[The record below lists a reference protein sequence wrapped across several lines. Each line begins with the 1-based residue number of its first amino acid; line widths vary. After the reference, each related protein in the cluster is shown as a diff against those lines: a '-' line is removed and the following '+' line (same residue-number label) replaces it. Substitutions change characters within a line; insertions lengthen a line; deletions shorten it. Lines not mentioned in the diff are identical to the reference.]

1 MLITHL
7 VFLRV
12 LEYYTGILFLTTNR
26 VGAFDEA
33 FKSRIHI
40 SLYYPPLEEE
50 QTKSI
55 WKMNLDRTMS
65 RKKDILE
72 ADEKELLAFAISHY
86 KTSVAKKAACMTPSN

>member
-1 MLITHL
+1 MGS

-55 WKMNLDRTMS
+55 WKMNLDRTLN
-65 RKKDILE
+65 RKKGILE
-72 ADEKELLAFAISHY
+72 ADENELLAYATSHY
-86 KTSVAKKAACMTPSN
+86 RTSFAKKAACRPHPTSIV